1 MIQELLY
8 EGIWYFQL
16 HSNKRPIRNR
26 QPNKRRLHVMA
37 INVSKHLACETDPRC
52 GVSARLDFQNW
63 LCTKLEKGL
72 ARKTVSGDLPAT
84 LGCLNS
90 FVQFLNKK
98 FPLVQ
103 KCHGN
108 SNYFDSRAKIPSLCN
123 MAGVLPGSFARI

>member
-37 INVSKHLACETDPRC
+37 KNVTKHLACETDPRC

-63 LCTKLEKGL
+63 LCTRLEKGL
-72 ARKTVSGDLPAT
+72 ARNTVSGGLP
-84 LGCLNS
+84 
-90 FVQFLNKK
+90 
-98 FPLVQ
+98 
-103 KCHGN
+103 GN

-123 MAGVLPGSFARI
+123 MAGVLAGSFARI